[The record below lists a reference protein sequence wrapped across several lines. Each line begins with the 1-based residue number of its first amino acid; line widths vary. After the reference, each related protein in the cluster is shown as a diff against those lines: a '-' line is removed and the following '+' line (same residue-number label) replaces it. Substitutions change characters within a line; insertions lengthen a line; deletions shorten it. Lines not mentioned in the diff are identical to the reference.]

1 MRSQAHHDGKRNEDV
16 LKRNSKK
23 GIFFNGQRDD
33 FGDKKKKITS
43 NYLNEGIFFVSEIV
57 GREKGSLPR
66 CPLT

>member
-23 GIFFNGQRDD
+23 GIFLMARGMTLEI
-33 FGDKKKKITS
+33 KKKITS

-57 GREKGSLPR
+57 GREKGSLPK